1 MGRQHIALKDNIS
14 RKPEQD
20 KVIQHNESQRLY
32 IIKDSAGSKTW
43 SRCRRLRSMEKENI
57 DIQKGDTDLM
67 CGQATALLS

>member
-20 KVIQHNESQRLY
+20 KVIQHNESQRLN
-32 IIKDSAGSKTW
+32 IKKECAGSKTW
-43 SRCRRLRSMEKENI
+43 SGCRRQRSMEKEHI
-57 DIQKGDTDLM
+57 DIQKGDTDLL